1 MTIVKMV
8 INPKLLV
15 KIEKDLLERID
26 QTKLG
31 LIDVDTNLE
40 HIEYLVGKFPADE
53 ALGQIES
60 RVQAKKR
67 RLLND
72 LNEMLVPAKTKRK
85 VKRKYTRQAQLSSKA
100 PTKKAVKKRSPKKA
114 RKNAVKKS

>member
-1 MTIVKMV
+1 MTTVKMV

-15 KIEKDLLERID
+15 KIEKDLLERVD

-31 LIDVDTNLE
+31 LIDADTNLG
-40 HIEYLVGKFPADE
+40 HIEYLVGRFPADE
-53 ALGQIES
+53 TLGQIES
-60 RVQAKKR
+60 HVHATKR
-67 RLLND
+67 ELLDD
-72 LNEMLVPAKTKRK
+72 LNEVLVPAKTKRK
-85 VKRKYTRQAQLSSKA
+85 VKRKYTRHTQSPSKA